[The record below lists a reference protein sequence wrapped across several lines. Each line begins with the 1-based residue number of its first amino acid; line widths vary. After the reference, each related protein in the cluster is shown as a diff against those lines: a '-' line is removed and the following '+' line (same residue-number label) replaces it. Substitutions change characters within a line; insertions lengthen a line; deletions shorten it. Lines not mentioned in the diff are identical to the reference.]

1 MILLNKTTRPTK
13 MRVFVI
19 FLVSVLLQV
28 SCTDSDIVT
37 EAKTDMNEN
46 YWPQKNNVS
55 FPFEVEDVSQS
66 YSVFYT
72 MRYNQDYPYYN
83 IWVNRLLFD
92 ANGNMLSKK
101 LQGMELFNSS
111 TGEPYG
117 GGFGNYFDYKIL
129 SDSNYHFPSK
139 GKYTLTVEQYMRQDT
154 LKGIASVGIE
164 IIKND
169 R

>member
-92 ANGNMLSKK
+92 ANGNMLWSKTISAGYLPVSFGLAVADTTIK
-101 LQGMELFNSS
+101 VLAYTEYNGYNGFNDVLFNRS
-111 TGEPYG
+111 TLFLLLFSKLYLIL
-117 GGFGNYFDYKIL
+117 FIRYK
-129 SDSNYHFPSK
+129 
-139 GKYTLTVEQYMRQDT
+139 
-154 LKGIASVGIE
+154 
-164 IIKND
+164 
-169 R
+169 